1 MYYGL
6 ALFVGIVITIMNAI
20 NSRFAAG
27 VGPLVSTLVIHVVG
41 LLAVSLACLLRRE
54 RAGPGRIPFYY
65 YLGGVVGVGTV
76 FSCNYAF
83 AALGASLAVA
93 LALLGQSLFSLF
105 ADATGFLGR
114 ERYPLSA
121 RSVPGIALV
130 AAGCVVMAGSWNAP
144 APALL
149 AGLLGGILP
158 GLSFILNSELGVK
171 KGVLRSA
178 RFNYITGL
186 ATTVLILA
194 ALRPSLGPAA
204 QSLERTNPFLMCGGL
219 LGVFM
224 VVAMNFV
231 FPRIPAFSATLLLF
245 AGEALAGLVVDV
257 VSFGVLDPRRLAG
270 TCLVVA
276 GLAVNTALGRRSAA
290 GRRQTTDD
298 GVEAVEKKI

>member
-27 VGPLVSTLVIHVVG
+27 VGSLASTLVIHVVG
-41 LLAVSLACLLRRE
+41 LLAVSIVCLVSRE
-54 RAGPGRIPFYY
+54 RTGPGRIPFYY

-93 LALLGQSLFSLF
+93 LALLGQALFSLF

-114 ERYPLSA
+114 KRYPLSA

-130 AAGCVVMAGSWNAP
+130 AAGCAVMAGSWNAT
-144 APALL
+144 APALV

-178 RFNYITGL
+178 RFNYLTGL
-186 ATTVLILA
+186 ATTALILVV
-194 ALRPSLGPAA
+194 LRQPLGPAA
-204 QSLERTNPFLMCGGL
+204 RSLGRTNPFLMCGGL

-245 AGEALAGLVVDV
+245 AGEALAGLVVDA
-257 VSFGVLDPRRLAG
+257 VSLGVLDPRNLAA

-276 GLAVNTALGRRSAA
+276 GLAVNTALGRRSSA
-290 GRRQTTDD
+290 GSGQAT
-298 GVEAVEKKI
+298 GNKA